1 MSRPLHFGPM
11 SRSLTVVYG
20 YKGVPWNELDG
31 ILKALPKLLRLDFR
45 GWDVF
50 PDVPNL
56 ASLSSHISP
65 HLLELNSF
73 PTTLG
78 PALLHL
84 LDSLPNLRVW
94 RNNAESIVYS
104 SQFTLSPCLKRI
116 EVFEAALVDD
126 PLVFA
131 HVLRHM
137 TNLTHLTISHC
148 NFGPRRFLEAEERR
162 RAILDA
168 FSRCGTKL
176 VSFTMEDSPAGS
188 KHPAPPAGSREP
200 APLTWILANIV
211 PRMPNLRRLEL
222 LPGSEAYRAIAFDR
236 KFRYSDSAVEE
247 NDSPDPTA
255 LISIDPNELSEL
267 AMPSSLRFF
276 TLVGSERM
284 IGNYHRGSEIE
295 GLSRA
300 GWANA
305 NIIMTLFPS
314 LPKFVYIERG
324 ALHVFGR
331 FKNGI
336 CKYNGA
342 RRWRHGWK
350 DLDSDTLDGCKL
362 TFFVGLALFIYQCWR
377 LMSLSVH

>member
-11 SRSLTVVYG
+11 SRSLTVSYG
-20 YKGVPWNELDG
+20 YEGVPWTELDD
-31 ILKALPKLLRLDFR
+31 ILNALPKLLRLEFR
-45 GWDVF
+45 GGRVF

-56 ASLSSHISP
+56 PSLSSHISP
-65 HLLELNSF
+65 HLLELDSF
-73 PTTLG
+73 PTTIG
-78 PALLHL
+78 PGLLHL

-94 RNNAESIVYS
+94 RNNAECIKHS
-104 SQFTLSPCLKRI
+104 SQLMLSPSLKRI
-116 EVFEAALVDD
+116 EVFKAELVDD

-137 TNLTHLTISHC
+137 TNLTHLTMSHC

-168 FSRCGTKL
+168 FSHCGTKL

-188 KHPAPPAGSREP
+188 KER

-211 PRMPNLRRLEL
+211 PRMPNLQRLEL
-222 LPGSEAYRAIAFDR
+222 LPGSEAYYAMAFDY
-236 KFRYSDSAVEE
+236 KFKYNSDPAVQEI
-247 NDSPDPTA
+247 DSPDPTA
-255 LISIDPNELSEL
+255 LISIDSDELSDF

-276 TLVGSERM
+276 TLVGSESM
-284 IGNYHRGSEIE
+284 IGNYHRGSKIE

-305 NIIMTLFPS
+305 NIIMPLFPS

-336 CKYNGA
+336 CKYNGS

-350 DLDSDTLDGCKL
+350 DLDSDTLDACKL
-362 TFFVGLALFIYQCWR
+362 TFFVSSTLTIHHTRR
-377 LMSLSVH
+377 LMPLSVH